1 MEKNVLMQESEI
13 DRMNREAKANFDRY
27 YEAYL
32 ESPEFVMCECVKG
45 ISMSVQELLD
55 LLKPTLADVDP
66 RYAEALKT
74 YVTWIKNTENEADAL
89 CSLAKKNPSLAREK
103 LDLWQSSLTMR
114 PPEYNR
120 LATEIEA
127 AGRNPAWKALDDLRY
142 KLYNDTLSFLQEVR
156 LYLEGRPTTDYAR
169 IAAEQASAANAKI
182 PNPRPVVR
190 EDIIRLV
197 QEVYTSDELK
207 TAVFP
212 DQNARR
218 KPSLPRAAQ
227 YVHKIATEDSMFYDR
242 IVAARMAAKKLYKKT
257 RDGETQFWNSI
268 AQAAKTSHGRKVH
281 EELAPVAIPTGW
293 W

>member
-74 YVTWIKNTENEADAL
+74 YVTWIKNTENEA
-89 CSLAKKNPSLAREK
+89 
-103 LDLWQSSLTMR
+103 
-114 PPEYNR
+114 
-120 LATEIEA
+120 
-127 AGRNPAWKALDDLRY
+127 AGRSP
-142 KLYNDTLSFLQEVR
+142 
-156 LYLEGRPTTDYAR
+156 
-169 IAAEQASAANAKI
+169 
-182 PNPRPVVR
+182 
-190 EDIIRLV
+190 
-197 QEVYTSDELK
+197 
-207 TAVFP
+207 
-212 DQNARR
+212 
-218 KPSLPRAAQ
+218 
-227 YVHKIATEDSMFYDR
+227 
-242 IVAARMAAKKLYKKT
+242 ARMAL
-257 RDGETQFWNSI
+257 DGETQFWNAI